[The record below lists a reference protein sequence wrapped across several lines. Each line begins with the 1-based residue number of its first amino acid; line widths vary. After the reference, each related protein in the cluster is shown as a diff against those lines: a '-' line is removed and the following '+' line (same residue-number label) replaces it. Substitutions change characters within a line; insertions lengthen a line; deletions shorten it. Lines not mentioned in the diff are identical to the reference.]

1 LNDEALVG
9 PTNCSGVDVAH
20 EAGINE
26 RHTGSAI
33 LFWTRVELSPIKTRE
48 ELANPRESV
57 KFAEYYKSC
66 DRVDVIHS
74 LLKASNN

>member
-1 LNDEALVG
+1 LNDEAVEG
-9 PTNCSGVDVAH
+9 ATNYSGVDV
-20 EAGINE
+20 AGINE

-48 ELANPRESV
+48 EFANPRESV
-57 KFAEYYKSC
+57 KFAKHYKSC